1 MVKKNT
7 PTYKID
13 DFIVYPTHGTGKIVR
28 IENEVFDGKKID
40 FYVINFEQ
48 DRLLLRVPKEKAEEL
63 GLRKTS
69 SKVRIKAAISALK
82 TPRKSSTLMWSRRAE
97 EYQLKINSGDPVKL
111 AEVLRDLYKGGEKEQ
126 EQSYSERQIYKSA
139 MERLAREYAAIE
151 KTDEDSAAKKLE
163 KVLGH

>member
-13 DFIVYPTHGTGKIVR
+13 DFIVYPTHGTGKIVK

-63 GLRKTS
+63 GLRRTS
-69 SKVRIKAAISALK
+69 SKDRIKEAINALK
-82 TPRKSSTLMWSRRAE
+82 TPRRASTLMWSRRAE
-97 EYQLKINSGDPVKL
+97 EYQLKINSGDPVQL
-111 AEVLRDLYKGGEKEQ
+111 AEVLRDLYKGEKEQ

-151 KTDEDSAAKKLE
+151 KTDEDSATKKLE

>member
-1 MVKKNT
+1 MK
-7 PTYKID
+7 
-13 DFIVYPTHGTGKIVR
+13 

-63 GLRKTS
+63 GLRRTS
-69 SKVRIKAAISALK
+69 SKDRIKAAISALK
-82 TPRKSSTLMWSRRAE
+82 STLMWSRRAE
-97 EYQLKINSGDPVKL
+97 EYQLKINSGDPVQL
-111 AEVLRDLYKGGEKEQ
+111 AEVLRDLYKGEKEQ

-151 KTDEDSAAKKLE
+151 KTDEDSATKKLE